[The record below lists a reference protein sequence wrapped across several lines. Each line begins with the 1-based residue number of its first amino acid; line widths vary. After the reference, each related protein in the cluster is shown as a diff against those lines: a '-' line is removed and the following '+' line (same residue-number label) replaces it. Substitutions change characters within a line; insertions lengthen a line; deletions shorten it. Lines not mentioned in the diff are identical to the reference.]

1 MYTAQF
7 YLIIVDLH
15 CTRSIVKNNYPRI
28 FFLLLSFFIIRY
40 FVLYLPNFKYTVTF
54 GNFVTRHDLQNA
66 RVSTPLIPEIPIRMA
81 DKAARISSHWQ
92 YMLKRS
98 IKNGT
103 LLNSSIILY
112 NTEKK

>member
-1 MYTAQF
+1 MPISSDVHS
-7 YLIIVDLH
+7 IILFNN
-15 CTRSIVKNNYPRI
+15 CRSSIVKNNYPRI

-81 DKAARISSHWQ
+81 DKAARIHWK

-98 IKNGT
+98 IKNGA